1 MNKKIL
7 KFVVYGLNFI
17 VMLTMAWTIFD
28 KANPLYLHGVALPV
42 EELRAYLEASDL
54 KPHWQLIAKNKG
66 DCRIQN
72 TIAAMENPNLYIVFG
87 KVYDPKTKVG
97 GDHQWTTLNP
107 ENPSEYKYIVDM
119 TTGLS
124 EEKKKRAIY
133 EPYAVYKLDVNSCN
147 IKQIKTFKNFTD
159 DKELLF
165 LIKSGEFYVKS
176 FCKYYKKKYK
186 NEI

>member
-1 MNKKIL
+1 MTHSIKSKI
-7 KFVVYGLNFI
+7 KIFI
-17 VMLTMAWTIFD
+17 ITIGSGFIFLFLWIAID
-28 KANPLYLHGVALPV
+28 KANPLYVYGIAFPIQK
-42 EELRAYLEASDL
+42 LRAYLEASDL
-54 KPHWQLIAKNKG
+54 KPLWQLIAKNKG

-87 KVYDPKTKVG
+87 KLYDPKTKAG

-107 ENPSEYKYIVDM
+107 ENPSEYKYIVDR

-133 EPYAVYKLDVNSCN
+133 KPYVVYKFNVDNCTIEPV
-147 IKQIKTFKNFTD
+147 KTFKQFSD
-159 DKELLF
+159 EEEF

-176 FCKYYKKKYK
+176 FCKYYKEKYK
-186 NEI
+186 N

>member
-1 MNKKIL
+1 MPSNIKNKVKI
-7 KFVVYGLNFI
+7 FI
-17 VMLTMAWTIFD
+17 AIVGCVFIFLFLWTAVD
-28 KANPLYLHGVALPV
+28 KMNPLYVYGIAFPIQK
-42 EELRAYLEASDL
+42 LRAYLEASDL

-72 TIAAMENPNLYIVFG
+72 TIAALENPNLYIVFG
-87 KVYDPKTKVG
+87 KLYDPKTKAS

-107 ENPSEYKYIVDM
+107 ENPAEHKYIVDR

-133 EPYAVYKLDVNSCN
+133 EPYVVYKFDVNTCT
-147 IKQIKTFKNFTD
+147 IKLVKTFKQFTD
-159 DKELLF
+159 EEKF

-176 FCKYYKKKYK
+176 FCKYYKERYK
-186 NEI
+186 N